1 MRKDIKIYF
10 AIVAATVANVACTNL
25 DEELFNVVSQE
36 NFGKTPAQMDALIAP
51 AYSSMC
57 EYVDGYYWYDMCSA
71 DDFIIPSRGYDWNHG
86 GVFRHIH
93 EHRFTALEADSY
105 YNFWRFS
112 AVTNI
117 NKVIAMV
124 ESTEVEIADR
134 DRVIAELRG
143 LRAWWY
149 FFMLDRIGNVPIV
162 TKFDDNIPSNRDV
175 TRKDVYD
182 FVVTEL
188 EEIVED
194 LNEEVS
200 PATYAKFTK
209 WAGYTLLAKL
219 YLNEGVYTGSGE
231 PDIENALRCCE
242 QVISRGGYILESDN
256 NDNFLVHN
264 EGSRENIFVV
274 PYDYEH
280 FKCYFIPYQMS
291 WHYNHENTFD
301 VDFDGGMWN
310 GPCFTPS
317 FMKSYDPDDKRL
329 GWFLYG
335 QQYDKAGNPLKD
347 RKGNLLNITF
357 DIKDYANANEYEGA
371 RIYKWEVEKGS
382 YNHLNNDF
390 AVFRYV
396 DVLLMKAEC
405 LLRGGDEAGARDI
418 VNQCRARNFVSYDET
433 KKITNL
439 TLDELLAERGRELVC
454 EGWRRNDLIRFGKFT
469 QTFDFKTTNDN
480 ADNHTLLY
488 PIAQSVIDENP
499 NIVQNPGYSAT
510 AEQL

>member
-1 MRKDIKIYF
+1 MRRTDIKTLI
-10 AIVAATVANVACTNL
+10 AIVAVVFANLSCTNL
-25 DEELFNVVSQE
+25 DEELYNVISQD
-36 NFGKTPAQMDALIAP
+36 NFGKTSEEMDALIAP

-57 EYVDGYYWYDMCSA
+57 EYVDGYYWYDLCSC

-86 GVFRHIH
+86 GAFRHIH
-93 EHRFTALEADSY
+93 EHQFTALEADSY

-117 NKVIAMV
+117 NKVISMV
-124 ESTEVEIADR
+124 ESTDVEIADR
-134 DRVIAELRG
+134 ERVVAELKG

-149 FFMLDRIGNVPIV
+149 FFMLDRIGPVPIV
-162 TKFDDNIPSNRDV
+162 TTFDDTIPTNKGV

-182 FVVTEL
+182 FIVREL
-188 EEIVED
+188 EAVVED

-200 PATYAKFTK
+200 SATYAKFTK

-219 YLNEGVYTGSGE
+219 YLNAKVYTGT
-231 PDIENALRCCE
+231 PDWENALRCCE
-242 QVISRGGYILESDN
+242 EVIKRGGYILEPDN

-264 EGSRENIFVV
+264 EDSRENIFVV

-291 WHYNHENTFD
+291 WHYNHEKTFD
-301 VDFDGGMWN
+301 VRFDGGMWN
-310 GPCFTPS
+310 GPCFTPG

-335 QQYDKAGNPLKD
+335 QQYDKSGNSLYD

-357 DIKDYANANEYEGA
+357 EVKDYANALEYEGA
-371 RIYKWEVEKGS
+371 RIYKWEVEKDS

-405 LLRGGDEAGARDI
+405 LLRTGNEAEARDI
-418 VNQCRARNFVSYDET
+418 VNECRKRNFVKYDSSKEI
-433 KKITNL
+433 KVL
-439 TLDELLAERGRELVC
+439 TLEELLAERGRELVC
-454 EGWRRNDLIRFGKFT
+454 EGWRRNDLIRFGKYTAPFE
-469 QTFDFKTTNDN
+469 FKPAYDPD
-480 ADNHTLLY
+480 DNHTLLY
-488 PIAQSVIDENP
+488 PIPQSVIDKNP
-499 NIVQNPGYSAT
+499 EIIQNLGY
-510 AEQL
+510 